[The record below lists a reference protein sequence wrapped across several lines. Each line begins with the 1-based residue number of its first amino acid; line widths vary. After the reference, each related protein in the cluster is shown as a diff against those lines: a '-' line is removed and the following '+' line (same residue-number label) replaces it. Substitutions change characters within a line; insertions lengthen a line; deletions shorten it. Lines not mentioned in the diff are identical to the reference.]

1 MNDIVV
7 QNGVV
12 IPITQRAK
20 GAAITSKLRGVE
32 TNPYELDFWN
42 IASWHRET

>member
-12 IPITQRAK
+12 IPVAQRAK
-20 GAAITSKLRGVE
+20 GAAIAAKLRGPE
-32 TNPYELDFWN
+32 TNPYDLDVWN
-42 IASWHRET
+42 IASWYREA